1 MYYKYFVL
9 IFTLYLLFRFR
20 NSITQSKSYPGA
32 DYNSDHIPVICNM
45 KTKLRKLKKSNIQ
58 AKLDLEKLRTSP
70 TIQENYNI
78 EVRNKFDAL
87 SLNGESETWNIFR
100 DSLVESANE
109 IMPQRNKNKRM
120 TDEILDLMK

>member
-1 MYYKYFVL
+1 
-9 IFTLYLLFRFR
+9 
-20 NSITQSKSYPGA
+20 
-32 DYNSDHIPVICNM
+32 M
-45 KTKLRKLKKSNIQ
+45 KTKLRKLKKSNSQ

-87 SLNGESETWNIFR
+87 SLNGETETWNIFR

-109 IMPQRNKNKRM
+109 IIPKMAQRNKNKWM
-120 TDEILDLMK
+120 TDEMLELMKEKQTISMRDSKEYKSEERRVGKE